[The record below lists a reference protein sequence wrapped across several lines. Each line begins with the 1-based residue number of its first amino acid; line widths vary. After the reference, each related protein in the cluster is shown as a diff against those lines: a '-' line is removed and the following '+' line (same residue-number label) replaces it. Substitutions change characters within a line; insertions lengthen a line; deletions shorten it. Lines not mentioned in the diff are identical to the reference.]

1 MFYDN
6 CSSNN
11 CFHNETRMYRGK
23 IHKEKYTDIIIH
35 RVTWFPSFSNN
46 FSIFIDGQ
54 IFIII
59 SKYRFFVKSFEIE
72 AAIKRILES
81 NPFLNVHPR
90 RQILQILFILEIVP
104 IPSCLSLMKDTKWKQ
119 IAVEMC
125 TRASSGFWIKRHLCT
140 RYFME
145 LHYAI

>member
-1 MFYDN
+1 
-6 CSSNN
+6 
-11 CFHNETRMYRGK
+11 MYRGK

-81 NPFLNVHPR
+81 T
-90 RQILQILFILEIVP
+90 
-104 IPSCLSLMKDTKWKQ
+104 LS
-119 IAVEMC
+119 
-125 TRASSGFWIKRHLCT
+125 
-140 RYFME
+140 
-145 LHYAI
+145 